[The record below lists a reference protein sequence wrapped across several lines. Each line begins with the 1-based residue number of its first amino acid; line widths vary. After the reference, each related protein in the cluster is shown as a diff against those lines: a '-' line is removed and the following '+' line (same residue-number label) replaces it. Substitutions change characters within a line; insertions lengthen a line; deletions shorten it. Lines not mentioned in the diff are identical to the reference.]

1 MTLLG
6 ELERLGRR
14 LGADAER
21 LGREGEEAL
30 AGYVTTHPQ
39 PLFELLRKV
48 KPVLVVHG
56 MAIVTRYDDVVA
68 VLRNDEAFGVEPYR
82 RKMESLLGDFI
93 LGLESSPAYER
104 QVSIL
109 RLAAPRSDVPGM
121 AAFVAGAAEALVA
134 AGHGRIEVPDLAR
147 QVPAR
152 VARRWLG
159 PLAGDDEALIAATLA
174 MFEDIFVNLK
184 NDAGLHAAAVAA
196 EAALRPQV
204 DAEIARRQGAGG
216 GGDDVL
222 GRLVAMQG
230 SPATALSDAQVAAG
244 VVGLAVGFIP
254 PVMTAVTLALD
265 ALLDRP
271 AALAGA
277 QAAARAGDDEGVR
290 AHMWEA
296 MRLAPQGPG
305 LFRRALT
312 DAVLAEGTRHAT
324 PIKAGTLTFAATQSA
339 MLDAAVLDDPEA
351 FRVDRPAHHYLH
363 FGTGLHTCFGRY
375 VNAMQIPLIAKPL
388 LRRENLARVPGQ
400 AGTLVKR
407 GPYPASLAVTFD
419 E

>member
-14 LGADAER
+14 MGADAER
-21 LGREGEEAL
+21 LAHEGEQAL
-30 AGYVTTHPQ
+30 AGYVTAHPE
-39 PLFELLRKV
+39 PLFELLRRV
-48 KPVLVVHG
+48 KPVLLVHG
-56 MAIVTRYDDVVA
+56 IAIVTRYDDVVA

-82 RKMESLLGDFI
+82 TKMDALLGDFV

-109 RLAAPRSDVPGM
+109 RLAAPRSDVLGM
-121 AAFVAGAAEALVA
+121 AAFVAGAAEELVA
-134 AGHGRIEVPDLAR
+134 AGGGRIEVPDLAR
-147 QVPAR
+147 RVPAR
-152 VARRWLG
+152 LARRWLG
-159 PLAGDDEALIAATLA
+159 PLAADDDALIAATLA
-174 MFEDIFVNLK
+174 MFEDIFLNVK

-196 EAALRPQV
+196 EAEVRPQV
-204 DAEIARRQGAGG
+204 DAEIARRRGAGG
-216 GGDDVL
+216 GPDDVL

-230 SPATALSDAQVAAG
+230 IPPTALSDAQVAAG

-265 ALLDRP
+265 ELLDRP

-305 LFRRALT
+305 LFRRAVT
-312 DAVLAEGTRHAT
+312 DAVVGEGTRHAT
-324 PIKAGTLTFAATQSA
+324 RIKAGTLTFAATQSA
-339 MLDAAVLDDPEA
+339 MLDGSVVEDPEA

-363 FGTGLHTCFGRY
+363 FGAGLHACFGRY

-388 LRRENLARVPGQ
+388 LRREKLARAPGE
-400 AGTLVKR
+400 AGRLVR
-407 GPYPASLAVTFD
+407 HGPFPASLAVTFD
-419 E
+419 A